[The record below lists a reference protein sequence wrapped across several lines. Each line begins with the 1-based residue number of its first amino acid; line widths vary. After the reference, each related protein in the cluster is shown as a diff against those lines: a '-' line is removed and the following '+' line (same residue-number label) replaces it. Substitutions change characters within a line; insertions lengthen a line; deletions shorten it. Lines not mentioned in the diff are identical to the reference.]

1 MARVTL
7 IVNNFDEGSETF
19 LHSLAR
25 QLVEIGH
32 RVTVHVLLDGRTVM
46 PAGGVF
52 DTNVVVRS
60 AALPAVRS
68 PRFVLAAA
76 RLLRDEPAAVLTA
89 VRRAI
94 RLFGPGKRAG
104 HAMAVAAPLLATRP
118 QVVHVAFSG
127 IGVAIDDGLLLL
139 DRDTRLIVSCRGT
152 GELVAPTLDPS
163 IIEPLARLLRR
174 VDAVHAV
181 AETIADAVRGLGVSE
196 RRIHLIR
203 PAVDV
208 DALDGVVASADRMER
223 RRGRARIEVVSVGRL
238 HWIKAVEVQVAAAVG
253 LAEAGVPF
261 HWTVVGDGPERKQLE
276 VRARLAGVGSSMT
289 FLGAVPP
296 ARVREIVA
304 ASDVFVSSSLS
315 EGTSN
320 AVLEAMA
327 LGVPVVCSA
336 AGGMP
341 EVLSDGIDALVV
353 PVADPNSVV
362 AAVARIAGK
371 PELAARLSSG
381 GVDTVRDRFTIDRQR
396 SEWSALYAEVLDAD
410 GHPR

>member
-7 IVNNFDEGSETF
+7 VVNNFDEGSETF
-19 LHSLAR
+19 LHSLAG
-25 QLVEIGH
+25 QLVELGH
-32 RVTVHVLLDGRTVM
+32 DVTVHVLLEGRTSM
-46 PAGGVF
+46 HTGETFGT
-52 DTNVVVRS
+52 DTSLRS

-68 PRFVLAAA
+68 RRFAPAAA
-76 RLLRDEPAAVLTA
+76 RLLREEPEAVLTA
-89 VRRAI
+89 ARRAT
-94 RLFGPGKRAG
+94 RLFGPGPRAA
-104 HAMAVAAPLLATRP
+104 HAVAVAAPLLATRP
-118 QVVHVAFSG
+118 EIVHVAFSG
-127 IGVAIDDGLLLL
+127 IGVAIDDGLRLL
-139 DRDTRLIVSCRGT
+139 DHDTRLIVSCRGT

-174 VDAVHAV
+174 VDAVHVV

-223 RRGRARIEVVSVGRL
+223 RRGRVRIEVVSVGRL

-261 HWTVVGDGPERKQLE
+261 HWTIVGDGPERKQLE

-296 ARVREIVA
+296 TVVREILA

-320 AVLEAMA
+320 SVLEAMG

-341 EVLSDGIDALVV
+341 EVLTDGIDALVV
-353 PVADPNSVV
+353 PVADPRSVV
-362 AAVARIAGK
+362 GAVRRIADA

-381 GVDTVRDRFTIDRQR
+381 GMNTVTDRFTIDRQR
-396 SEWSALYAEVLDAD
+396 REWSALYSDLLDT
-410 GHPR
+410 PRVSR